1 MTNATEW
8 SGPTLGR
15 RADSM
20 SWWPP
25 TAGVARR
32 TGPRAVLVTLGAAL
46 AVTAIEFAMPG
57 TAPMARHALAILLL
71 AMVGWTLT
79 PLDDTFVAV
88 AAAVAMTLF
97 VTGRPEALFATLGNE
112 LIWLLLASFLFA
124 AALRASGV
132 ADRLI
137 ALAAGQARSVR
148 GLAWILTGVILATAF
163 VIPSTS
169 GRAAMMI
176 PAYAAIAQ
184 YCTSRR
190 MRTAFALLFPTA
202 ILLSAF
208 ASPLGAGAHLLA
220 VDMVARLSGRAVG
233 YLQWVIFG
241 LPFAVMSAFLSTEII
256 LRIFLAP
263 EERGARL
270 ALPSSET
277 GRTPL
282 RLQPVLWI
290 AVAVVLGWLTEPVH
304 RINPTVLALLGALA
318 AFCPGVGSVSFRDAI
333 RDADLALLL
342 FLAATICL
350 ADGLVASG
358 LHEWLVAAVF
368 RPMQRGALPPAA
380 ILALVTVIGLFAHLV
395 IHSRTAR
402 VSILLPPVLVLA
414 QTAGISPVTAMLAT
428 VSATGFCQTLMI
440 SAKPVALFGRLA
452 EDGYGAG
459 DLARLSAV
467 LLPVH
472 LLLIMLFA
480 TVAWPAIG
488 SVLAAP

>member
-1 MTNATEW
+1 MTNATGW
-8 SGPTLGR
+8 FAPVPGR
-15 RADSM
+15 RVDTAR
-20 SWWPP
+20 WWSDARWRPILA
-25 TAGVARR
+25 AG
-32 TGPRAVLVTLGAAL
+32 GGAL
-46 AVTAIEFAMPG
+46 AVAAIELALPG
-57 TAPMARHALAILLL
+57 LAPAARRALEILLL
-71 AMVGWTLT
+71 AMIGWTLT

-112 LIWLLLASFLFA
+112 LIWLLLASFLLA

-137 ALAAGQARSVR
+137 ALAAGRVRSVR
-148 GLAWILTGVILATAF
+148 GLAWAMTGVILATAF

-169 GRAAMMI
+169 GRAAMMV
-176 PAYAAIAQ
+176 PAYAAIAPH
-184 YCTSRR
+184 CTGRQ

-220 VDMVARLSGRAVG
+220 AGMMERLSGHGVD
-233 YLQWVIFG
+233 YLAWVCFG
-241 LPFAVMSAFLSTEII
+241 LPFAAVSAFLSTEII
-256 LRIFLAP
+256 LRLFLAP

-270 ALPSSET
+270 VPPSFSAD
-277 GRTPL
+277 RAPL
-282 RLQPVLWI
+282 RRQPALWI
-290 AVAVVLGWLTEPVH
+290 AGSVVLGWLTEPMH
-304 RINPTVLALLGALA
+304 GIDPTLLAMLGALA
-318 AFCPGVGSVSFRDAI
+318 VLCPGVAPVSFRDAV
-333 RDADLALLL
+333 RDVDVALLL

-350 ADGLVASG
+350 ADGLMASG

-368 RPMQRGALPPAA
+368 RPVQRGDLAPAA
-380 ILALVTVIGLFAHLV
+380 VLALVAAIGLLSHIV

-402 VSILLPPVLVLA
+402 VSILLPPILILA
-414 QTAGISPVTAMLAT
+414 QTSGISPVTAMLVT

-452 EDGYGAG
+452 GDSYGAR

-467 LLPVH
+467 LLPLH
-472 LLLIMLFA
+472 FLLVMLFA
-480 TVAWPAIG
+480 AIVWPAIG
-488 SVLAAP
+488 TMLATP